1 MDIVEKV
8 ARAICKEWF
17 LGSERTWQNFLPAAR
32 AAIEAMR
39 EIPVTVQMAGCEGQ
53 MFKSI
58 EFDGPLKKHEECN
71 TPDDW
76 MQRGHGLKN
85 RMLSGDEFLAG
96 WNAAIDAALHPI
108 QNGERE

>member
-39 EIPVTVQMAGCEGQ
+39 EPTSLMVRNAEKAMLNEYRPKKYKHHVSCSRKHRIRYSAMIEGALGN
-53 MFKSI
+53 K
-58 EFDGPLKKHEECN
+58 
-71 TPDDW
+71 
-76 MQRGHGLKN
+76 
-85 RMLSGDEFLAG
+85 LSR
-96 WNAAIDAALHPI
+96 IDAALHPMP
-108 QNGERE
+108 EE

>member
-39 EIPVTVQMAGCEGQ
+39 SPTETMAIAGR
-53 MFKSI
+53 
-58 EFDGPLKKHEECN
+58 KHSLRPAQ
-71 TPDDW
+71 TW
-76 MQRGHGLKN
+76 
-85 RMLSGDEFLAG
+85 
-96 WNAAIDAALHPI
+96 AAMIDAALHPMP
-108 QNGERE
+108 EE